1 MIELLELFQAGL
13 TITAV
18 GLAAVALPVTV
29 ITDAELPDIKPILE
43 SVEHITN

>member
-1 MIELLELFQAGL
+1 MVGLLELLQAGM

-18 GLAAVALPVTV
+18 TIAAVVLPVAV
-29 ITDAELPDIKPILE
+29 VTDAELPDIKPILE

>member
-1 MIELLELFQAGL
+1 MVELLQLLEAGL

-18 GLAAVALPVTV
+18 TIAAVVLPVAV
-29 ITDAELPDIKPILE
+29 VTDAELPDIKPILE

>member
-1 MIELLELFQAGL
+1 MVGLLELLQAGM

-18 GLAAVALPVTV
+18 SIVAVTLPVAV
-29 ITDAELPDIKPILE
+29 VTDVELPDIKPILE